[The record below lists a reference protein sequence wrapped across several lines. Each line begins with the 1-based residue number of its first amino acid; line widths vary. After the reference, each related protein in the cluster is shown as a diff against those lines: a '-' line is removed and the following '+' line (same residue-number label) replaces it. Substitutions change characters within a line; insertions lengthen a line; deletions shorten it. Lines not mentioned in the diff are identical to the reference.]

1 MANPHD
7 VLGSVDAPPSSHA
20 SAAHASSSPSS
31 DDDLRGLWHSL
42 HADTDQARLLQL
54 DTEVEDWPRISLR
67 QNVREP
73 PGARLFG

>member
-7 VLGSVDAPPSSHA
+7 VLGSVDAPPSSHP

-54 DTEVEDWPRISLR
+54 DTEVEAKAVQLPRLSHAVCL
-67 QNVREP
+67 
-73 PGARLFG
+73 